1 MLDFAAHRRSVL
13 ERLADDEAVLVF
25 GGAHHLRNGDAEY
38 RYRPDSDV
46 FWLTGWEDPQVAVF
60 LRPGDE
66 PLTMFVQPRD
76 PERETWTGRRK
87 GPEGAKAEHG
97 ADAAFSFGALESELP
112 RLLQGVS
119 TLHYGFA
126 RDPEHDALVM
136 SAVAKARRSGRLK
149 GLVAPQTFHHPTVLL
164 HDIRLFKNEAEL
176 TRMRE
181 AARISALAHVRAMR
195 ATGPGVHEYAVEAVL
210 HHAFLEQG
218 STGAGYT
225 PIVAA
230 GDNATILHYVTNRDV
245 CEDGE
250 LMLVDAGCEVD
261 YYTADITRTFPVN
274 GTFTDVQRRVY
285 DIVLDAQLASID
297 ACRAGSTFHDVHMAS
312 VHRLTEGMVELGLL
326 EGDVDELVRE
336 DAYKRYYMHGTSH
349 WLGLDV
355 HDVGL
360 YTNAPGQE
368 AGSRPLAPGMVLTV
382 EPGLYVALDDES
394 APEELRGI
402 GIRIEDDVLV
412 TDGDPEVLTEAA
424 PKDPEAIQELMA
436 RYG

>member
-13 ERLADDEAVLVF
+13 DRLADDEAVLVF
-25 GGAHHLRNGDAEY
+25 GGPHHLRNGDAEY

-46 FWLTGWEDPQVAVF
+46 FWLTGWEEPQVAVF

-97 ADAAFSFGALESELP
+97 ADAAFAFGELEAELP

-136 SAVAKARRSGRLK
+136 SCVAKARRSGRLK
-149 GLVAPQTFHHPTVLL
+149 GLGAPQTFHHPTVLL
-164 HDIRLFKNEAEL
+164 HELRLIKNEAEL
-176 TRMRE
+176 WSLRE
-181 AARISALAHVRAMR
+181 AARISSQAHISAMR
-195 ATGPGVHEYAVEAVL
+195 ATGPNVREYAVEAALVHTFVQL
-210 HHAFLEQG
+210 G

-230 GDNATILHYVTNRDV
+230 GDNATILHYVTNRDL
-245 CEDGE
+245 CQDGQ
-250 LMLVDAGCEVD
+250 LLLVDAGCEVD

-274 GTFTDVQRRVY
+274 GRFTELQRKVY
-285 DIVLDAQLASID
+285 GIVLDAQLASIE
-297 ACRAGSTFHDVHMAS
+297 ACRVGSTFHDVHMAS
-312 VHRLTEGMVELGLL
+312 VRVLTAGMVELGLL
-326 EGDVDELVRE
+326 QGDVDELIE
-336 DAYKRYYMHGTSH
+336 ADAFKKYYMHGTSH

-355 HDVGL
+355 HDVGI
-360 YTNAPGQE
+360 YTSPPGSE
-368 AGSRPLAPGMVLTV
+368 PASRALEPGMVLTI
-382 EPGLYVALDDES
+382 EPGLYISAGDES
-394 APEELRGI
+394 APEALRGI
-402 GIRIEDDVLV
+402 GIRIEDDVLI
-412 TDGDPEVLTEAA
+412 TDGDPDVLTAA
-424 PKDPEAIQELMA
+424 CPKDPEDIEELMS
-436 RYG
+436 RWS